1 MSLNQ
6 CFWMVVWWTLESC
19 SAHDMTSKVHLY
31 MKMKWKLII
40 LKGINEHLE
49 RHSPK
54 GSEKRDEWKRM
65 KGEKEYVSLR
75 NCWPFYIVRINVH
88 AFGNKM
94 SRFRFRLILLYTL
107 YSSLLSIDP
116 HLDSHA
122 EYKQL
127 QCIWGL
133 KNLYAISCTN
143 TRTTSMNNNK
153 KLFYLEIEWRRK
165 NKCLWTKP

>member
-1 MSLNQ
+1 MRNWQNKQKPAYDWLRSFWRGKNSMSLNQ

-54 GSEKRDEWKRM
+54 GSELWDEWKRM
-65 KGEKEYVSLR
+65 KGGKEYVSLR

-116 HLDSHA
+116 HL
-122 EYKQL
+122 
-127 QCIWGL
+127 G
-133 KNLYAISCTN
+133 
-143 TRTTSMNNNK
+143 
-153 KLFYLEIEWRRK
+153 
-165 NKCLWTKP
+165 